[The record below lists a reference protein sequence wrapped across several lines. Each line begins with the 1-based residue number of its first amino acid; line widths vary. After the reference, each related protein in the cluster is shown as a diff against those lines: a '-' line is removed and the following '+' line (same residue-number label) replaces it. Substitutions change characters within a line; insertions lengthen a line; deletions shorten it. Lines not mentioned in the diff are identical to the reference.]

1 DEDDGE
7 EDSDEYEVETMP
19 EQDDGLDDLEGLPIG
34 NGQAD
39 GEVDPRAR
47 AARWFSNPMFE
58 DVEAEEQAI
67 QLGKR
72 KGKAQ
77 VNGDADMES
86 SEDEEEVDEESE
98 GEEEVEGEEVETSE
112 DDEDYEPEDED
123 MEASAS
129 EAEEGDSE
137 ESEEEQDDS
146 YGNIPLPLLTA
157 EKKKALLERKSK
169 QQAENLK
176 RLAAT
181 GIVDFEQEDLPD
193 PESFADLLKDISKS
207 DRDRREARK
216 KAKADAEMEI
226 VAAEFDKEFTGG
238 ASNPGKYTEDG
249 GSDSEGLTE
258 EQLAAKR
265 ELIEAGMG
273 RVIKGKKQQQQQ
285 RANGSGKFEV
295 VKRGQELEEGD
306 SDSSMD
312 NEEDDAASLS
322 EDPRN
327 QEFDLETQAELL
339 ALGRQLKRHTTAK
352 QLVDARYGG
361 IIAPLFVHKEE
372 AQHFRPQ
379 LPITKDEVEKIKER
393 FRDIAAAP
401 IKKVAEARARKKMK
415 AKRRMDKAKRKA
427 EAIVSQED
435 RSE

>member
-1 DEDDGE
+1 MNFQDEDDGE

-207 DRDRREARK
+207 DRDRRKDKLRKAREK
-216 KAKADAEMEI
+216 CVVPCLLLATVSHQCFCCFSERPAKRQRLMLRWKSLQLSSI
-226 VAAEFDKEFTGG
+226 R
-238 ASNPGKYTEDG
+238 S
-249 GSDSEGLTE
+249 S
-258 EQLAAKR
+258 LAA
-265 ELIEAGMG
+265 LPTL
-273 RVIKGKKQQQQQ
+273 
-285 RANGSGKFEV
+285 ANTLRMV
-295 VKRGQELEEGD
+295 AVTLRD
-306 SDSSMD
+306 SLKSSW
-312 NEEDDAASLS
+312 LPS
-322 EDPRN
+322 E
-327 QEFDLETQAELL
+327 
-339 ALGRQLKRHTTAK
+339 
-352 QLVDARYGG
+352 
-361 IIAPLFVHKEE
+361 
-372 AQHFRPQ
+372 
-379 LPITKDEVEKIKER
+379 
-393 FRDIAAAP
+393 
-401 IKKVAEARARKKMK
+401 
-415 AKRRMDKAKRKA
+415 
-427 EAIVSQED
+427 S
-435 RSE
+435 